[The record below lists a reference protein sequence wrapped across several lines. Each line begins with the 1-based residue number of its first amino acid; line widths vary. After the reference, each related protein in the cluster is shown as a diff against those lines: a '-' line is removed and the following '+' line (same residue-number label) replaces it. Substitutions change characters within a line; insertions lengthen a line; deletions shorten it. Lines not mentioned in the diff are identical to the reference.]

1 MAIDKRCIPKEI
13 RDRKTKEK
21 KKTQTRMKAR
31 EKREGNKK
39 EITRKERGLGMKDKR
54 ITRKR

>member
-1 MAIDKRCIPKEI
+1 
-13 RDRKTKEK
+13 
-21 KKTQTRMKAR
+21 MKDNPR

-54 ITRKR
+54 ITRRRQIIGRRMTVIKPPTDDT